1 MADVFLS
8 YSRIDQARAR
18 AFADG
23 FAAAGLD
30 VWWDTAIKTGEVYD
44 EVTEAVLR
52 SAGAVVVLWSAN
64 SVGSRWVRA
73 EAIAGQRRGRLVPVM
88 LEPCERPVM
97 FELVQTADL
106 SGWGGDPAEPV
117 FRALVADVARMADR
131 PLSLSEAGPDPGPAR
146 SAAPASAGP
155 SIALLP
161 LADMGGQSDD
171 GFADGMVEEISSA
184 LSRFPRIKVIA
195 GQSSLAYRGSS
206 KPPAEIARE
215 LGVRYLLEGSVRR
228 AGGRIRVAVRLVEAE
243 TGHQIWSERFDETMD
258 DVFDL
263 QDRVALAAVGAIDSA
278 ITDAEIRRVSS
289 RPAVDAG
296 AYELTV
302 RAWGLL
308 ARYTED
314 SIAEARALAG
324 RAQAL
329 EPDFGWALSVAGFAR
344 AAAAANG
351 WSRDVAADAAEARRL
366 AERAAHLA
374 GDDPQVLAI
383 VVGTL
388 LNVGGDLDLADRL
401 IERALGFTPSN
412 PYVLFWAAWVDLLK
426 DRPERALGRLEQS
439 MQLNPRSH
447 MRAHH
452 QIALGRAL
460 FFLGRHAEAATV
472 NGEALALVPD
482 FPGGLAL
489 YTASLAL
496 AGREADARIAWA
508 RLQQRGGLEQGLQL
522 VPAEAQRARI
532 RAALAPIE
540 QAELAGQQG

>member
-1 MADVFLS
+1 
-8 YSRIDQARAR
+8 
-18 AFADG
+18 
-23 FAAAGLD
+23 
-30 VWWDTAIKTGEVYD
+30 
-44 EVTEAVLR
+44 
-52 SAGAVVVLWSAN
+52 
-64 SVGSRWVRA
+64 
-73 EAIAGQRRGRLVPVM
+73 
-88 LEPCERPVM
+88 
-97 FELVQTADL
+97 
-106 SGWGGDPAEPV
+106 
-117 FRALVADVARMADR
+117 
-131 PLSLSEAGPDPGPAR
+131 
-146 SAAPASAGP
+146 
-155 SIALLP
+155 
-161 LADMGGQSDD
+161 
-171 GFADGMVEEISSA
+171 
-184 LSRFPRIKVIA
+184 
-195 GQSSLAYRGSS
+195 
-206 KPPAEIARE
+206 
-215 LGVRYLLEGSVRR
+215 
-228 AGGRIRVAVRLVEAE
+228 
-243 TGHQIWSERFDETMD
+243 
-258 DVFDL
+258 
-263 QDRVALAAVGAIDSA
+263 
-278 ITDAEIRRVSS
+278 
-289 RPAVDAG
+289 VDAG

-314 SIAEARALAG
+314 SIAEARALAE
-324 RAQAL
+324 RALAL

-351 WSRDVAADAAEARRL
+351 WSRDVVADATEARRL

-426 DRPERALGRLEQS
+426 DRPERALARLEQS